1 MHRRA
6 RRDEAERVVDALKS
20 EVRREMRR
28 SARRRTLPVISFDA
42 DRRHR
47 VFFDAVTTMVRT
59 YPQRT
64 GAALMIAGGIVELIL
79 GVDAERRPL
88 EQLATPLSAT

>member
-1 MHRRA
+1 
-6 RRDEAERVVDALKS
+6 
-20 EVRREMRR
+20 
-28 SARRRTLPVISFDA
+28 
-42 DRRHR
+42 
-47 VFFDAVTTMVRT
+47 MVRT